1 MSCRM
6 DQNPIYY
13 DVFYCPL
20 IEYNAQ
26 LDATDSLNVPP
37 KIRDSV
43 ADHSAQSDQTS
54 VPNVTGNDTLIQDD
68 NLNKTDESTGQSST
82 DNEDA
87 KPDRKV
93 PVIKTC
99 GPPTQKD
106 RFNYASFDCGAI
118 IRQSDSST
126 QHATSILN
134 ANNKD
139 TYMLTV
145 CSDQNEERF
154 VTIELCQDI
163 LIDGVVIANLEF
175 FSSMYSRI
183 NVYISDFYP
192 PVQWTHLAVLDTVN
206 NRDLQ
211 LFQIEESVMWAK
223 YVKLQFVGH
232 YGSEH
237 YCPLTLVKVYGSTM
251 MEDLRNFELSQAKAP
266 DSQSDIK
273 LWSNPQF
280 TSNAHHHHHLVSSLR
295 SRGRLYHH
303 PAGSN
308 WHSQY
313 QQQQNSYQQELSDLN
328 KKYQIHSDQPSW
340 QQQQQQQQSQ
350 VYQENG
356 PQPQSSSTDS
366 VFKSILKRLNKLEYN
381 LNVTNNYLQNSIDVF
396 RLELEHLEQDTR
408 LRVEDYLERLGASVM
423 TGMNEMRQDF
433 DSSLHH
439 MVTDGRQAI
448 SNLESFTATYQQQF
462 YFNLCLIMLLSM
474 VVGCLI
480 YLVQTGQTVSDVLRR
495 LRRRNG
501 NESALNRRPM
511 FALSNNELVM
521 RQPFQTPDA
530 WQQFLESN
538 IHKIYVTTNGGDGDG
553 GGGNI
558 RKMRMRRFSFPSDIN
573 TRLRHSH
580 HNRRSKRD

>member
-1 MSCRM
+1 M
-6 DQNPIYY
+6 DQSPIYY

-20 IEYNAQ
+20 FEQTIQ
-26 LDATDSLNVPP
+26 QDTTDSLNNPP

-43 ADHSAQSDQTS
+43 ADDNSQNDETS
-54 VPNVTGNDTLIQDD
+54 VPIVAGNDTPDQDD
-68 NLNKTDESTGQSST
+68 NLNKTDESIGQSSI

-87 KPDRKV
+87 KPDRVV

-145 CSDQNEERF
+145 CSDKNEERF

-211 LFQIEESVMWAK
+211 LFQVEESLMWAK
-223 YVKLQFVGH
+223 YVKLQFVSH

-266 DSQSDIK
+266 DSQSEVK

-280 TSNAHHHHHLVSSLR
+280 TSNAHHHHLVSSLR

-308 WHSQY
+308 WHSQQ

-328 KKYQIHSDQPSW
+328 KKYQNLNDQPSW
-340 QQQQQQQQSQ
+340 QQYQQSSQ
-350 VYQENG
+350 AYHDNG
-356 PQPQSSSTDS
+356 PQSSPSSSSTDS

-448 SNLESFTATYQQQF
+448 SNLQSFTTTYQQQF
-462 YFNLCLIMLLSM
+462 YFNLFLIISLWL

-480 YLVQTGQTVSDVLRR
+480 YLVQTGQTASDVLRR

-501 NESALNRRPM
+501 NQSALNRRSV
-511 FALSNNELVM
+511 FAFSNNELVM

-538 IHKIYVTTNGGDGDG
+538 IHKIYVTTNGGG

-573 TRLRHSH
+573 TRHHHSQY
-580 HNRRSKRD
+580 NRRSKRD

>member
-1 MSCRM
+1 MSCKM

-26 LDATDSLNVPP
+26 QNTTDSLNVPP

-43 ADHSAQSDQTS
+43 ADHSAQSDQSS
-54 VPNVTGNDTLIQDD
+54 VPNVTGYDTLIQDD
-68 NLNKTDESTGQSST
+68 NLNKTDESLGQSST
-82 DNEDA
+82 NNEDA
-87 KPDRKV
+87 KPERIV

-118 IRQSDSST
+118 IRQTDSST

-223 YVKLQFVGH
+223 YVKLQFVSH

-266 DSQSDIK
+266 DSQSEIK

-308 WHSQY
+308 WHSQQ

-328 KKYQIHSDQPSW
+328 KKYQGHNDQPSW
-340 QQQQQQQQSQ
+340 QQQQQQQSQ
-350 VYQENG
+350 AYQENG

-462 YFNLCLIMLLSM
+462 YFNLCLIMLLWL

-501 NESALNRRPM
+501 NESALNRRPL

-558 RKMRMRRFSFPSDIN
+558 KKQRMRRFSFPSDSN